1 MASLDRWIR
10 IRRLETVNMC
20 GDQNACAPLTSVADG
35 TGDVRGSA
43 RRKLIMLLA
52 RDALLIECLVFMISF
67 TLPAAGTE
75 WCAPARALPRIEAS
89 PNGRFLITENGMP
102 FFWLGDTGWWMTGI
116 SPAEVDVYLAKRA
129 AQQFNVIQ
137 FHCGRMVKDY
147 AGRLPFRDNDPLAP
161 DEEYCATSIPSYRR
175 RRLTASTLHSCRCGA
190 RSTDASSAPMPNDQA
205 NSASGS
211 VRYASRTN
219 VLWIASGEYDSIN
232 GFRIPITATQKAVLT
247 AAARGIHGATGGRQ
261 LITVHPGVARLRL
274 PTSTTSPG

>member
-1 MASLDRWIR
+1 
-10 IRRLETVNMC
+10 
-20 GDQNACAPLTSVADG
+20 
-35 TGDVRGSA
+35 
-43 RRKLIMLLA
+43 MLLA

-75 WCAPARALPRIEAS
+75 SRAPARALPRIEAS

-161 DEEYCATSIPSYRR
+161 DEEYWRNVDSIVSKAGAHGLYIALVPLWGEEYGRLFGSDAERSGKFGQWIGAGTPRVRTCSGSPAASMIPSTDSESPSRPLK
-175 RRLTASTLHSCRCGA
+175 RLCSPPPLVESTGQRAAG
-190 RSTDASSAPMPNDQA
+190 SSSPFTP
-205 NSASGS
+205 
-211 VRYASRTN
+211 VSR
-219 VLWIASGEYDSIN
+219 A
-232 GFRIPITATQKAVLT
+232 
-247 AAARGIHGATGGRQ
+247 
-261 LITVHPGVARLRL
+261 LRL